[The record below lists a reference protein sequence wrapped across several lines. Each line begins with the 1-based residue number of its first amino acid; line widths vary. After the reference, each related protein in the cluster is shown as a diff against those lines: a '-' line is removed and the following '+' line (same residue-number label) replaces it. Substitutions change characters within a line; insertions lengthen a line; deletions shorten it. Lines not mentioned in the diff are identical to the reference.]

1 MLQAIDISSSSTHT
15 INIIIYI
22 DIRVS
27 GETGEKELNIEAEKT
42 RLKLKGSKRRKLTEN
57 EAERVSERSLTPH
70 QAPRVDS
77 FCGAVDVST
86 ADPGR
91 RHREYPYEKADR
103 TAGKHHLL
111 LRVVPSFL
119 LPCRPYSNS

>member
-1 MLQAIDISSSSTHT
+1 MLQAIDISSSSTR

-22 DIRVS
+22 NIRVS

-42 RLKLKGSKRRKLTEN
+42 RLKLKGFKRWKLTEN

>member
-1 MLQAIDISSSSTHT
+1 MLQTIDISSSSTR

-27 GETGEKELNIEAEKT
+27 GETGEKELNIEAEET
-42 RLKLKGSKRRKLTEN
+42 RLKLKEFKRRKLTEN

>member
-1 MLQAIDISSSSTHT
+1 MLQAIDISSSSTR

-27 GETGEKELNIEAEKT
+27 GETGEKELNIEAEET
-42 RLKLKGSKRRKLTEN
+42 RLKLKESKRRKLTEN

>member
-1 MLQAIDISSSSTHT
+1 MLQAIDISSSSTR

-27 GETGEKELNIEAEKT
+27 GETGEKELNIEAEET
-42 RLKLKGSKRRKLTEN
+42 RLKLKEFKRRKLTEN

-119 LPCRPYSNS
+119 LPCRPYSNG

>member
-1 MLQAIDISSSSTHT
+1 MLQTIDISSSSTR

-27 GETGEKELNIEAEKT
+27 GETGEKELNIEAEET
-42 RLKLKGSKRRKLTEN
+42 RLKLKESKRRKLTEN

-119 LPCRPYSNS
+119 FPCRPYSNS

>member
-1 MLQAIDISSSSTHT
+1 MLQTIDISSSSTR

-27 GETGEKELNIEAEKT
+27 GETEEKELNIEAEET

>member
-1 MLQAIDISSSSTHT
+1 MLQTIDISSSSTR

-22 DIRVS
+22 NIRVS
-27 GETGEKELNIEAEKT
+27 GETGEIEYRSRGDEK
-42 RLKLKGSKRRKLTEN
+42 LKLKESKRWKLTEN

>member
-1 MLQAIDISSSSTHT
+1 MLQAIDISSSSTR

-27 GETGEKELNIEAEKT
+27 GETGEKELNIEAEET

>member
-1 MLQAIDISSSSTHT
+1 MLQTIDISSSSTR

-27 GETGEKELNIEAEKT
+27 GETGEKELNIEAEET
-42 RLKLKGSKRRKLTEN
+42 RLKLKESKRRKLTEN

>member
-1 MLQAIDISSSSTHT
+1 MLQAIDISSSSTR

-27 GETGEKELNIEAEKT
+27 GETEEKELNIEAEET

>member
-1 MLQAIDISSSSTHT
+1 MLQTIDISSSSTR

-27 GETGEKELNIEAEKT
+27 GETGEKELNIEAEET
-42 RLKLKGSKRRKLTEN
+42 RLKLKESKRRKLTEN

-119 LPCRPYSNS
+119 LPCRPYSNG

>member
-1 MLQAIDISSSSTHT
+1 MLQAIDISSSSTR

-22 DIRVS
+22 DIRAS
-27 GETGEKELNIEAEKT
+27 GETGEKELNIEAEET
-42 RLKLKGSKRRKLTEN
+42 RLKLKESKRRKLTEN